1 MSRKDE
7 VVRRLVSGIQG
18 LMDHNGIRVIE
29 GEAVVGDEASLKV
42 KNRKIDGTIHYKNL
56 IIATG
61 ASPFILPIEGADLCE
76 VITSK
81 EALELEDIPE
91 SMTIIGG
98 GIIGMEIAFIYNAL
112 GCEVSVVE
120 YLPRILSC
128 LDSDVSDVV
137 RESAIEKGI
146 HIYDGG
152 AKANS
157 IRKTMNET
165 MVTEIIVD
173 EASYLIS
180 SEKVLMAV
188 GRKSNLAALDLQ
200 ALALHLIRRQVV

>member
-146 HIYDGG
+146 HIYDG